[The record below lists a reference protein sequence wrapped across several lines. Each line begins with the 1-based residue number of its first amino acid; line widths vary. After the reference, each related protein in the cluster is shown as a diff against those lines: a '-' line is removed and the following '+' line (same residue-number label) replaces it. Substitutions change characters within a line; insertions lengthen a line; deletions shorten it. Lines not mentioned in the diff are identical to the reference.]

1 VTSVG
6 WLGVVIAKIA
16 VGFAA
21 INAPQADVATTLFT
35 FTAVLNPIFPPAAIA
50 TIVTG
55 IFLSLGTRWG
65 LFDHYW
71 VVLKLILTVAVIVTA
86 VRIGDRF
93 VEAALGVPTGA
104 LGDDSTVQ
112 DVIWTAGAALSLSI
126 AHALMLIV
134 AAVLSVFKPWGRTFF
149 AQRSVSRQ
157 PSRAS

>member
-1 VTSVG
+1 
-6 WLGVVIAKIA
+6 
-16 VGFAA
+16 
-21 INAPQADVATTLFT
+21 
-35 FTAVLNPIFPPAAIA
+35 
-50 TIVTG
+50 
-55 IFLSLGTRWG
+55 
-65 LFDHYW
+65 
-71 VVLKLILTVAVIVTA
+71 VAVIVTA